1 MIWTLIGAIA
11 ATLTMFSFVPQI
23 VKSFKTKS
31 VKDLSEITLLQL
43 LIGATL
49 WAVYGIYLKNAVI
62 IVANIITLITVII
75 LLIMYIRY
83 GRMVK

>member
-1 MIWTLIGAIA
+1 MLWTLIGAIA

-43 LIGATL
+43 FLGAML
-49 WAVYGIYLKNAVI
+49 WAIYGIYLKNIVI
-62 IVANIITLITVII
+62 ITANLVTLVTVII
-75 LLIMYIRY
+75 LLAMYIKY
-83 GRMVK
+83 GRSPK